1 MGKAKEEN
9 KKIDV
14 IELNKILKKYGYDSE
29 QIPDTVYKKNIV
41 ISKEFTQY
49 KAEDEKEKKLNWYER
64 SAKLAQKVF
73 TLNPTKDGEQGDLKM
88 AIKFLNYKV
97 TPESTFSLA
106 YLAVLL
112 SLPIAVIPFSL
123 SMAGLPIPQI
133 FTIIFFFLPVVVYFY
148 FYTYLQRKANLLRM
162 KVGGDLVMAILYL
175 IIYMKT
181 TPNFEGAIRFA
192 AKNMTGKISKD
203 FKLMLWKV
211 EIGKFSTIYDA
222 LDDYLFQWHNYN
234 RDFIESIHLIRESM
248 LESNPYRREVL
259 LDKSVNIILEGSQE
273 KMKKYARNLST
284 PIAVLNGLGI
294 MLPVLAML
302 MFPLVAIFLGDE
314 IDNIVFYMFLG
325 YDIFLPILVFL
336 LMKNIMEGRPV
347 THSKVDISEH
357 PDYTSIKNMVASIGG
372 KKIEI
377 PVLPIALF
385 VFIILS
391 FPGILYMLKTD
402 FFYTN
407 LATGERLEPNFFS
420 LLMSVSIVVATT
432 ISAVLYYF
440 LSSFQK
446 INLMKEI
453 THIEDEFEDALFALG
468 NRMSGGTPIES
479 AIIDAQKD
487 TNQLSITALFLKI
500 LQNMNQMS
508 MPFEKAIFDKDRG
521 AIRFYPS
528 KLIKT
533 ILHAVSS
540 AIAKGTKSASL
551 TTLTIA
557 SYLHSLR
564 HTQEIIDELMSPT
577 ISSLKFQ
584 SYILIPMISGV
595 IVSVSKL
602 MMSIVF
608 LLAKQMEEIGAATL
622 GNEGAA
628 SFEMAGIISPN
639 PIPPELLQLI
649 VGIYIIETLILMA
662 KFTVRIDSGDDEIR
676 ENTMCWHFLFIG
688 ISMYL
693 IIFTLM
699 GAMFN
704 PLIDGIVAGFEER

>member
-1 MGKAKEEN
+1 MGKAKEDN
-9 KKIDV
+9 KKIDKL
-14 IELNKILKKYGYDSE
+14 ELNKILKKYGYNSE
-29 QIPDTVYKKNIV
+29 QIPNTVYKKNIV

-64 SAKLAQKVF
+64 SAKFAQKIFNLAPPKV
-73 TLNPTKDGEQGDLKM
+73 GEQDDLKM
-88 AIKFLNYKV
+88 AINFLNYKV
-97 TPESTFSLA
+97 TPQETFSLA
-106 YLAVLL
+106 YFAVLL
-112 SLPIAVIPFSL
+112 SLPIAIIPFSL
-123 SMAGLPIPQI
+123 NMSGLPIPQI
-133 FTIIFFFLPVVVYFY
+133 FIIIFFLLPVIVFFY

-203 FKLMLWKV
+203 FKLLLWKV
-211 EIGKFSTIYDA
+211 EIGKFSTIYEA

-259 LDKSVNIILEGSQE
+259 LDKSVSIILDGSQE

-302 MFPLVAIFLGDE
+302 MFPLIAIFLGDMTT
-314 IDNIVFYMFLG
+314 NIVFYMFIG
-325 YDIFLPILVFL
+325 YDIFLPIVVFL

-357 PDYTSIKNMVASIGG
+357 PNYTSIKNMVASING

-377 PVLPIALF
+377 PILPIVLF
-385 VFIILS
+385 IFIVLS
-391 FPGILYMLKTD
+391 FPGITYMLKTD

-407 LATGERLEPNFFS
+407 IATGERLEPTFFS
-420 LLMSVSIVVATT
+420 IIMSISIVIATT
-432 ISAVLYYF
+432 ISAILYYF

-446 INLMKEI
+446 ISLMKEI
-453 THIEDEFEDALFALG
+453 TRIEDEFEDALFALG

-479 AIIDAQKD
+479 AIVDAQKD
-487 TNQLSITALFLKI
+487 ISQLSIKSLFLKI

-508 MPFEKAIFDKDRG
+508 LPFEKAIFDKEIG
-521 AIRFYPS
+521 AIRYYPS

-533 ILHAVSS
+533 ILRSISS

-564 HTQEIIDELMSPT
+564 NTQEIIDELMSPT

-608 LLAKQMEEIGAATL
+608 LLSKQIEEIGAATM
-622 GNEGAA
+622 GSEGGAG
-628 SFEMAGIISPN
+628 SFEMANMISPN

-649 VGIYIIETLILMA
+649 IGIYIIETLILMA

-676 ENTMCWHFLFIG
+676 ENTLCWHFLFVG
-688 ISMYL
+688 IMMYL
-693 IIFTLM
+693 IVYTVM

-704 PLIDGIVAGFEER
+704 PLIDGIVAGFE